1 MIYYLLSFLKLR
13 SVFKNPV
20 ALPVAVGLLLVAFP
34 YSVSLTVQ
42 CIYGWP
48 NKPGYKK
55 YIEALK
61 PR

>member
-1 MIYYLLSFLKLR
+1 MINYNLSFFKLR
-13 SVFKNPV
+13 SVLKNPV
-20 ALPVAVGLLLVAFP
+20 VLPAAVGLLLVAFP

-42 CIYGWP
+42 WLYGWP
-48 NKPGYKK
+48 NKLGYKK